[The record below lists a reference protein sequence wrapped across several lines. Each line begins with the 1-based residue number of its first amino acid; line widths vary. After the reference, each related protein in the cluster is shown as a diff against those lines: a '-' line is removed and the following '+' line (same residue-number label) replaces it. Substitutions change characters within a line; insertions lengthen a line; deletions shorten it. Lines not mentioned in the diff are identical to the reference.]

1 MSRTIGN
8 FWNKKAKKMD
18 VTLQSSLGNHG
29 YTPKLRDSG
38 FSENLFPT
46 KLNSAW
52 LNPCFNSDMKRT
64 EYRIQYNK
72 KKDFHYKMPTFSTG
86 ILKQKERNYKHT

>member
-29 YTPKLRDSG
+29 Y
-38 FSENLFPT
+38 
-46 KLNSAW
+46 
-52 LNPCFNSDMKRT
+52 
-64 EYRIQYNK
+64 K